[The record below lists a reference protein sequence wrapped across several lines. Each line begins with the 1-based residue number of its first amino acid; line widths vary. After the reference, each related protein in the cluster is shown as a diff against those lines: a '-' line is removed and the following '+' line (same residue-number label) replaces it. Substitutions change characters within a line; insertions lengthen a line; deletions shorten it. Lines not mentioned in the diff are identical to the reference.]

1 MESVVF
7 SLGGSL
13 VNPGKPDREYVA
25 RFAKLLLSS
34 KGRFGIV
41 VGGGKNAR
49 IAADRVRKHGGS
61 EFEADEAA
69 IAWTKKN
76 AKTVM
81 KIINETAKKEA
92 ASPIMPDTFSEARS
106 LAKHYRIVVMG
117 GTIPGI
123 TTDTDAVLL
132 AECLRAKRVIN
143 LSNVNGVY
151 SDNPKRNPKAKK
163 FARMSYLQMIRL
175 AGKHDTRAAGTHFVF
190 DFVACKLIARAKIE
204 AHFLDG
210 RKFGEIRKAVLGRRH
225 SGTVI
230 DGQ

>member
-1 MESVVF
+1 MDTVVF

-13 VNPGKPDREYVA
+13 VNPGKPDRDYVKK
-25 RFAKLLLSS
+25 FASLLLSC
-34 KGRFGIV
+34 KYRFGVV

-49 IAADRVRKHGGS
+49 IAADMVRAHGGN

-69 IAWTKKN
+69 VSWTKKN
-76 AKTVM
+76 AKTAM
-81 KIINETAKKEA
+81 NIINDVAKKEV
-92 ASPIMPDTFSEARS
+92 ASPVMADNFSEARS
-106 LAKHYRIVVMG
+106 LAKHYKVVVMG

-151 SDNPKRNPKAKK
+151 ASNPKKNPKAKK
-163 FARMSYLQMIRL
+163 FGRMSYLEMIQL

-190 DFVACKLIARAKIE
+190 DFVACKLIARSKIE

-210 RKFGEIRKAVLGRRH
+210 RNLGEVRKAIEGKGH
-225 SGTVI
+225 SGTVV
-230 DGQ
+230 DGG

>member
-1 MESVVF
+1 MDTVVF

-13 VNPGKPDREYVA
+13 VNPGRPDREYVQK
-25 RFAKLLLSS
+25 FAKLVLGG
-34 KGRFGIV
+34 KRKFGVV
-41 VGGGKNAR
+41 VGGGRNAR
-49 IAADRVRKHGGS
+49 IAADKVRAHGGS
-61 EFEADEAA
+61 EYEADEAA

-76 AKTVM
+76 AKIAM
-81 KIINETAKKEA
+81 RIINEVAGKEIA
-92 ASPIMPDTFSEARS
+92 CPIMPDTFSEARS
-106 LAKHYRIVVMG
+106 LSKHYKIVVMG

-151 SDNPKRNPKAKK
+151 SDNPKKNPKAKK
-163 FARMSYLQMIRL
+163 FGRMSYMQMIRL
-175 AGKHDTRAAGTHFVF
+175 AGANDTRAAGTHFVF
-190 DFVACKLIARAKIE
+190 DFVACKLIARSKIE

-210 RKFGEIRKAVLGRRH
+210 RKFGEVRKAVEGKRH

-230 DGQ
+230 DGK

>member
-1 MESVVF
+1 M
-7 SLGGSL
+7 G
-13 VNPGKPDREYVA
+13 
-25 RFAKLLLSS
+25 
-34 KGRFGIV
+34 
-41 VGGGKNAR
+41 GGGKNAR
-49 IAADRVRKHGGS
+49 VTADKVRAHGGS

-76 AKTVM
+76 AKIVAR
-81 KIINETAKKEA
+81 IINEVAKKEV
-92 ASPIMPDTFSEARS
+92 ASPITPDTFEQARS
-106 LAKHYRIVVMG
+106 LARHYRVVVMG

-143 LSNVNGVY
+143 LSNVNGVF
-151 SDNPKRNPKAKK
+151 SDNPKKNPKAEK
-163 FARMSYLQMIRL
+163 FGRMSYLQMIRL

-190 DFVACKLIARAKIE
+190 DFVACKLIARSKIE

-210 RKFGEIRKAVLGRRH
+210 RKLGEVKKAVLGKRH

-230 DGQ
+230 DGAND